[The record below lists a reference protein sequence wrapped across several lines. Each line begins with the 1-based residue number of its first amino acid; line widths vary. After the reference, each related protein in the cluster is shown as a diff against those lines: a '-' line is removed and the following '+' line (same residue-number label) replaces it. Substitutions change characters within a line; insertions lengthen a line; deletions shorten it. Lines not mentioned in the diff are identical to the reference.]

1 MAKMSAKTRHL
12 RRIRQ
17 QIRRME
23 KRGYEFD
30 ESFKAGLKERSAR
43 SLAQIKTEGLYKRSK
58 LKIPDL
64 ETGEIKTVSGTKG
77 RSFERS
83 QAAKKSAETRARR
96 RRTRSYDYDDY
107 DDYDYMPDI
116 SDDVIRYLD
125 ELLFKLGQPVS
136 QMAEAK
142 DGHLFPKDS
151 SLKTYSSGA
160 KNTLQRMLNDE
171 IQRLDNEGKNGKE
184 IVARRI
190 YDNSDII
197 DDSIGI
203 IEYSAYAGDIQTA
216 IIRFAQVIRGNREYS
231 DEENSIELADFLEEE
246 YDTWGEI

>member
-83 QAAKKSAETRARR
+83 QAAKKGAETRIRR
-96 RRTRSYDYDDY
+96 KIIRSYDY

-116 SDDVIRYLD
+116 SDEVIRYLD

-171 IQRLDNEGKNGKE
+171 IQRLDNEGQNGKE

-190 YDNSDII
+190 YDNSDVI

-216 IIRFAQVIRGNREYS
+216 IIRFARIIRGNREYTK
-231 DEENSIELADFLEEE
+231 EENSVELSDFFEEE
-246 YDTWGEI
+246 YDSWGEI